1 MRDHVVYQQMHATA
15 QKVALIYKQV
25 TFLDSRLQSFESV
38 LQTSTWWERL
48 FGINHLI
55 QKVDRLHLALIQ
67 KHDEELKKH
76 KQEQA
81 AKPKL
86 TIVSPTGAVN
96 GQ

>member
-1 MRDHVVYQQMHATA
+1 MRDQEVYNQMQATSR
-15 QKVALIYKQV
+15 KVALIYKQV

-55 QKVDRLHLALIQ
+55 QKVDKLHLALMQ
-67 KHDEELKKH
+67 KHDEELRKRE
-76 KQEQA
+76 QEHA

-96 GQ
+96 GR